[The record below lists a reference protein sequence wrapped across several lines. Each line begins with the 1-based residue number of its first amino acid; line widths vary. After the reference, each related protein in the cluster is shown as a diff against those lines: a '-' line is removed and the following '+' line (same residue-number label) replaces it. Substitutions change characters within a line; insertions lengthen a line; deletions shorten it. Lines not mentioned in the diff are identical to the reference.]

1 MSISTKHGD
10 GGRTRLFSG
19 EEISKNDPRTG
30 AYGALDEA
38 VSAIGLGRA
47 LSTDDR
53 IRKEL
58 LQIQDTCF
66 LIGSELA
73 TTTSADRIL
82 ENRIGEQHLSALEE
96 LGLELEDMVKLPPRF
111 IIPGATPASA
121 AIDLGRSIVRRVE
134 RMVVSLIE
142 KGSEAPEN
150 PFLVPYLNRLSD
162 VLFLL
167 ARFEEMKQG
176 ATLKHPGDQI

>member
-1 MSISTKHGD
+1 MSISTKRGD

-19 EEISKNDPRTG
+19 EEISKNNPRTE

-53 IRKEL
+53 IQIEL
-58 LQIQDTCF
+58 LQIQEACF
-66 LIGSELA
+66 LIGAELA
-73 TTTSADRIL
+73 TKTSVDRIL
-82 ENRIGEQHLSALEE
+82 ENRIGEQQLSALEA
-96 LGLELEDMVKLPPRF
+96 LGIELEDMVELSPRF
-111 IIPGATPASA
+111 IVPGATPASA

-134 RMVVSLIE
+134 RSVVSLIE

-150 PFLVPYLNRLSD
+150 PFLLPYLNRLSD
-162 VLFLL
+162 ILFLL
-167 ARFEEMKQG
+167 ARFEEKKQG
-176 ATLKHPGDQI
+176 VAFEHPGD

>member
-1 MSISTKHGD
+1 MSISTKRGN

-19 EEISKNDPRTG
+19 EEISKNDPRTE

-47 LSTDDR
+47 LSTDER
-53 IRKEL
+53 IRNEL
-58 LQIQDTCF
+58 LQIQETCF
-66 LIGSELA
+66 LIGAELA
-73 TTTSADRIL
+73 TKTSADQIL
-82 ENRIGEQHLSALEE
+82 ENRIGEQQLSALEA
-96 LGLELEDMVKLPPRF
+96 LGLELEDLVELSPRF
-111 IIPGATPASA
+111 IVPGATAASA

-134 RMVVSLIE
+134 RTVISLIE

-150 PFLVPYLNRLSD
+150 PFIVPYLNRLSD

-176 ATLKHPGDQI
+176 VAFEHPGD